1 MDVARRSG
9 KSKSV
14 NYKLIFRRIHKWV
27 GLIVGI
33 QLVLWMAS
41 GFIMSYYPIEDVH
54 GDHLWHKTAQPS
66 PLSTEDISFNIKDL
80 MVRYGS
86 QEVSNVRLFARN
98 GQAAYEVRLKDETI
112 YLDANDGETLAPITE
127 QQAITIA
134 KTAYQWTGQYKSIE
148 NITDSKQYGEI
159 RGRPLP
165 IWKVNFDDDVNT
177 SLYVSPDYARV
188 TTARSDIWRQ
198 FDFFWMLHIMDY
210 DTRDNFNTW
219 LLILA
224 SSLGFFIA
232 LSGMI
237 LIFYAFTKKDF
248 RWIRKR

>member
-1 MDVARRSG
+1 MDVAGGSV

-14 NYKLIFRRIHKWV
+14 NYKLIFRRLHKWL

-41 GFIMSYYPIEDVH
+41 GFIMSYYPLDEVH
-54 GDHLWHKTAQPS
+54 GDHLWNKTARPDAIRAD
-66 PLSTEDISFNIKDL
+66 DISFGINDL
-80 MVRYGS
+80 MMRYGDGA
-86 QEVSNVRLFARN
+86 VTTVRLFSRN
-98 GQAAYEVRLKDETI
+98 GQSAYEIHLKDKTLYI
-112 YLDANDGETLAPITE
+112 DANNGEILTPITE
-127 QQAITIA
+127 QKAIAIA
-134 KTAYQWTGQYKSIE
+134 RTAYRWTGHYKSIE
-148 NITDSKQYGEI
+148 NVTDIEQYGEI

-210 DTRDNFNTW
+210 DTRDNFNSL

-232 LSGMI
+232 LTGLI
-237 LIFYAFTKKDF
+237 LIFYAFSKKDF
-248 RWIRKR
+248 RWIRK